1 MKMGGGGW
9 IRRKEREKEWSSW
22 RSLSDRVFM
31 CTSGFKTAGA
41 KVLVLLLRRHYL
53 LTAFFP
59 SHGHNCAL
67 RAD

>member
-1 MKMGGGGW
+1 MKRGVRGW

-22 RSLSDRVFM
+22 TSLSDRVFM
-31 CTSGFKTAGA
+31 SSGFMTAGA
-41 KVLVLLLRRHYL
+41 KVLILLSRRHYL
-53 LTAFFP
+53 YTAFFP